1 MVTQSMKEMT
11 TTWESVIMV
20 TKTSVAQEFFF
31 ISATLEFWKF
41 DRLVA
46 KQGDVCLVAALK
58 TIQRQA
64 NLHRNGMYNNK
75 TKVFSQF

>member
-1 MVTQSMKEMT
+1 M
-11 TTWESVIMV
+11 TWESVIMV
-20 TKTSVAQEFFF
+20 TKTSVAEEFFF
-31 ISATLEFWKF
+31 ISATPEFWKF

-46 KQGDVCLVAALK
+46 KQGDGCLFAALK

-64 NLHRNGMYNNK
+64 NLQRKGMYNNK